1 MSSDSNDLG
10 PLGADC
16 FEFVYGNLSEYVM
29 VSCNLNAMFV
39 FSSGALVF
47 SPRYLD
53 GSLDVLIAPERSY

>member
-39 FSSGALVF
+39 FTSHGLLF
-47 SPRYLD
+47 SPQLCES
-53 GSLDVLIAPERSY
+53 SLDILVKVR